1 MRIRGLSI
9 IAAGVV
15 LFGCAVLSGCAG
27 GADDEPAAPGAGTEI
42 GTDATGVE
50 LAAQACASLQPQIA
64 VDDIGAE
71 EMREL
76 SRVYGEANSLVVR
89 AYVDEPENTDIS
101 DLLSPLGLSDAGWE
115 SAAEIVEAHGED
127 TTAWDAETT
136 GDFDRLVTRL
146 LGYEAE
152 ADAICARL
160 G

>member
-1 MRIRGLSI
+1 MRSRGLSI
-9 IAAGVV
+9 IAAA
-15 LFGCAVLSGCAG
+15 LVLSGCAG
-27 GADDEPAAPGAGTEI
+27 GADDEPAAAGPATSP
-42 GTDATGVE
+42 TGVE
-50 LAAQACASLQPQIA
+50 LAAQACAGLQPQIA

-160 G
+160 R

>member
-1 MRIRGLSI
+1 MGIRGGWVV
-9 IAAGVV
+9 AACLV
-15 LFGCAVLSGCAG
+15 LAGCGG
-27 GADDEPAAPGAGTEI
+27 GADDEPAAAGPGAGP
-42 GTDATGVE
+42 TGVE
-50 LAAQACASLQPQIA
+50 LAVQACESLQPQVA

-76 SRVYGEANSLVVR
+76 SRVYGEANSLVIR
-89 AYVDEPENTDIS
+89 AYVDEPDNTDIS